1 MRTDAGMLMHADE
14 YWCIRYV
21 DDVFLEPHL
30 QIIYIEFIQI
40 VYRLYTDC
48 VQVAYRLCTYCVL
61 YTASIQ
67 ILYRFYADCIQ
78 IVCRLYTALCME
90 YSETELT
97 GRLREPPGSVREA
110 PGSSGMPPGCLRE
123 APVFIQNV
131 YRL

>member
-14 YWCIRYV
+14 YIRYV

-30 QIIYIEFIQI
+30 QIIYIDFIQI

-67 ILYRFYADCIQ
+67 ILNRFYTDCIQ
-78 IVCRLYTALCME
+78 IV
-90 YSETELT
+90 
-97 GRLREPPGSVREA
+97 
-110 PGSSGMPPGCLRE
+110 
-123 APVFIQNV
+123 
-131 YRL
+131 